1 MELWHT
7 MGNTFIYVS
16 TVDWEGIYINGELRY
31 ENHSI
36 PTHVWLD
43 ILRDNRYYL
52 DVETYYVDEE
62 YMADLGNFPSQ
73 FSKLPKEVL
82 S

>member
-1 MELWHT
+1 MELWNI

-16 TVDWEGIYINGELRY
+16 TDDWEGIYINGVLEY

-43 ILRDNRYYL
+43 ILRKNNYYL
-52 DVETYYVDEE
+52 DVESYYVDEE
-62 YMADLGNFPSQ
+62 YMHDLGCFPDK